1 MIDPVGQILT
11 IVFSIILR
19 VALIVG
25 IVRLI
30 AAGIILIKNKL
41 GSSGSNEEK

>member
-11 IVFSIILR
+11 IVFSAILTM
-19 VALIVG
+19 ALIVG

-41 GSSGSNEEK
+41 GSSNSNEEK